1 MNAIKTMTLGTILIG
16 LSVSGATVCKAEAG
30 STGLSMKPIHALS
43 IDVGSK
49 RAVAY
54 FLNDN
59 GRCKLTLVVADAMT
73 DDVLPTDTPVRFDVA
88 VDAGKNARFDTAEG
102 KSLQF
107 DCMRS
112 AQSMTVREIT
122 LVAEYAPA
130 TK

>member
-1 MNAIKTMTLGTILIG
+1 MNAMKTMTLGTILIG
-16 LSVSGATVCKAEAG
+16 LSVSGAAVCKAEAG
-30 STGLSMKPIHALS
+30 SAGLPMKPVYARS
-43 IDVGSK
+43 IDIGSK

-59 GRCKLTLVVADAMT
+59 GRCKLALVVADAMA
-73 DDVLPTDTPVRFDVA
+73 DDVLPTDTPVRFDVV

-112 AQSMTVREIT
+112 AQSMTVREVA
-122 LVAEYAPA
+122 LVAEYAA
-130 TK
+130 TTK